1 MFRFVRAADSFDL
14 TPVLKTRFC
23 APSYCEQND
32 IHSPNITVHES
43 LLFSARLRF
52 SKDVEKDIV
61 EAFVEEVRFTGLEY

>member
-1 MFRFVRAADSFDL
+1 MLTSRFV
-14 TPVLKTRFC
+14 P
-23 APSYCEQND
+23 PSYCEQND

-61 EAFVEEVRFTGLEY
+61 EAFVEEVRFGHLRTFLPSMPGLEC